1 MNVVKR
7 LTLTNFAAGVLEI
20 KNRSAL
26 NLVKTDFTKQVNL
39 QEVIDIKRSGSFQKL
54 KRILSWVF
62 RVFKYFKTK
71 DINKADIIK
80 RNY

>member
-7 LTLTNFAAGVLEI
+7 LILTNFAAGVLEI